1 MRRGVLWYEMRELGP
16 IALLTPL
23 LVVAGIALFAAI
35 MALVGTQGEQIATL
49 LTQSM
54 ELLFPLAIGTVA
66 ATAVAADPGVEWQL
80 TMPTPYRVTIF
91 RRLAIMLAWSALVAF
106 GDVAVLRIVG
116 RWIVPKP
123 FIVSQLMWLSPM
135 LFFAAL
141 GAVLALLV
149 RNRSASAGLVGG
161 VWIVEV
167 LFHGYLLDRAWARP
181 WFSFAT
187 TWAAGENFWLSNR
200 LTLIG
205 LAVALF
211 GIVATL
217 LRQSEML
224 LVGGEA

>member
-1 MRRGVLWYEMRELGP
+1 MRRGVLWYEMRELGV

-23 LVVAGIALFAAI
+23 FVVAGIALVAA
-35 MALVGTQGEQIATL
+35 MMTL
-49 LTQSM
+49 GGAQADQVTKVLTRSM
-54 ELLFPLAIGTVA
+54 EILFPLAAGTVA
-66 ATAVAADPGVEWQL
+66 ATIVAADPGVEWQL
-80 TMPTPYRVTIF
+80 TMPTPYPVTVF
-91 RRLAIMLAWSALVAF
+91 RRLAIVLVWSALVAC
-106 GDVAVLRIVG
+106 GNVGVLRIIG

-123 FIVSQLMWLSPM
+123 FIVSQLAWLSPM
-135 LFFAAL
+135 LSFAAL
-141 GAVLALLV
+141 GAVLALIV
-149 RNRSASAGLVGG
+149 RNRSASAGIIGG

-167 LFHGYLLDRAWARP
+167 LAHGYLLDHAWTRP

-205 LAVALF
+205 LAVVLF

-217 LRQSEML
+217 LQQSEML